1 MGLNIYL
8 SIFIPILKIFMGG
21 TKFVARQP
29 SILSMNNRR
38 ERSPRL
44 YELLHRS
51 SYRNYDLVICQSRY
65 MRDDLVSNYNFPH
78 IKTVVINNP
87 IDIELVKERSLESV
101 DYPFPKEYINL
112 ISVGNFRGE
121 KRFDLLIESFS
132 LLDDRYRLTL
142 IGDGEKMG
150 YG

>member
-1 MGLNIYL
+1 M
-8 SIFIPILKIFMGG
+8 PI
-21 TKFVARQP
+21 Q
-29 SILSMNNRR
+29 IL
-38 ERSPRL
+38 
-44 YELLHRS
+44 
-51 SYRNYDLVICQSRY
+51 
-65 MRDDLVSNYNFPH
+65 RDDLVSNYNFPH

-132 LLDDRYRLTL
+132 PLDDRYRFDSHRRWGRRWIWLE
-142 IGDGEKMG
+142 D
-150 YG
+150 

>member
-1 MGLNIYL
+1 
-8 SIFIPILKIFMGG
+8 
-21 TKFVARQP
+21 
-29 SILSMNNRR
+29 MNNRR

-87 IDIELVKERSLESV
+87 IDIEAGLKEEGSPGRIVELTPISQKRSNNKIKNRLG
-101 DYPFPKEYINL
+101 KL
-112 ISVGNFRGE
+112 KRGE
-121 KRFDLLIESFS
+121 RGFDLLIRE
-132 LLDDRYRLTL
+132 LLRF
-142 IGDGEKMG
+142 
-150 YG
+150 